1 MTWAEVGS
9 FLLATTSLINSANL
23 TTSTSTWSLLT
34 TSVLSLLSPPP
45 ALFYH
50 YESDSQQ
57 RPPSSPLG
65 IKRHIIFQDENSK
78 NIWDLRLHGWDGQMR
93 RVEPLG
99 QAKSWKEQTWLC
111 NEDEM
116 KYNFR
121 PLDLLGVLV
130 ADPSLVDQHPD
141 ATGWVSLGE
150 PGQVLPVLGVRLETH
165 LGQKSKSI

>member
-78 NIWDLRLHGWDGQMR
+78 NIWDLRLHGWDGQR
-93 RVEPLG
+93 RHVEPLG
-99 QAKSWKEQTWLC
+99 QAESWKEQTWLC

-130 ADPSLVDQHPD
+130 ADPGLVDDHLD
-141 ATGWVSLGE
+141 AARGVGGGE
-150 PGQVLPVLGVRLETH
+150 RL
-165 LGQKSKSI
+165 